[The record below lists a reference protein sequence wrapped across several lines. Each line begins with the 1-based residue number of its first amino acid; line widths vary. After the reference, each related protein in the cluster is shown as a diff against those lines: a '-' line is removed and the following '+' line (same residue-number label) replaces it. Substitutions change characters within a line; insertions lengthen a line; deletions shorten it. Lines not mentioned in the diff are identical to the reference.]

1 MMART
6 DWFLLFA
13 IGCGHPAAT
22 PTTTPVATTAPAD
35 AAPATR
41 PLEED
46 LPALAERAVKMYQ
59 DWEHAFAEAGTDCAV
74 AATKMNALAD
84 ANADLIAA
92 NARLAKSG
100 HEKIKAARAELDKH
114 ADQIDASA
122 KAVMT
127 GPTMSKCSADP
138 AFSKALDR
146 LAGEG

>member
-1 MMART
+1 MKAA
-6 DWFLLFA
+6 WLLALA

-22 PTTTPVATTAPAD
+22 PTTTPVTPNAPAD
-35 AAPATR
+35 AATASR
-41 PLEED
+41 PLEDD

-59 DWEHAFAEAGTDCAV
+59 DWQRAFSEAGTDCA
-74 AATKMNALAD
+74 AATTKMNAVAD

-92 NARLAKSG
+92 NARLAKAG

-114 ADQIDASA
+114 ADEIDAAA

-127 GPTMSKCSADP
+127 GPTMSACSSDP